1 MSLEEKVSGK
11 TYSFFEWI
19 YRLVIINLLT
29 ILLSILIIP
38 LFPALCAAIGTIKES
53 LKGDTTDAWK
63 LYFRQFKKYMEKA
76 FLVELVL
83 LGIVVIAGVSIW
95 FYMARLNLSTFYAQA
110 GFAVMVLVIFLVLLL
125 MLHLPYLLVTFPVL
139 SVSDLLKTTLFI
151 TFRFFLSTLYL
162 LFTLV
167 LLLTMLPLIP
177 ISALIGISVPLFLGV
192 VLTKPLYSYLE
203 KINIDEI
210 IKQVEAE
217 EEEDE

>member
-95 FYMARLNLSTFYAQA
+95 FIWIDSICQPYAQA

-125 MLHLPYLLVTFPVL
+125 MLH
-139 SVSDLLKTTLFI
+139 
-151 TFRFFLSTLYL
+151 
-162 LFTLV
+162 
-167 LLLTMLPLIP
+167 
-177 ISALIGISVPLFLGV
+177 
-192 VLTKPLYSYLE
+192 
-203 KINIDEI
+203 
-210 IKQVEAE
+210 
-217 EEEDE
+217 

>member
-1 MSLEEKVSGK
+1 
-11 TYSFFEWI
+11 
-19 YRLVIINLLT
+19 
-29 ILLSILIIP
+29 
-38 LFPALCAAIGTIKES
+38 
-53 LKGDTTDAWK
+53 
-63 LYFRQFKKYMEKA
+63 MEKA

-95 FYMARLNLSTFYAQA
+95 FYMDRLNLSTFYAQA